1 MEKSLKQLIREGEGS
16 ALDFKKTI
24 THLDKIAKTMVS
36 FANNKGGKILIG
48 VMDDRQIKGIS
59 PEEEKYMILE
69 AAAHYCDP
77 PLAVSFEEVEEE
89 DDKIVL
95 IVDIPEG
102 HAKPY
107 RAKSNK
113 GDWQVY
119 IRSNDQSVLAC
130 KMVTD
135 VLRTETLQKEAS
147 RPREYTYNE
156 LSLIVYLHRRNKITL
171 KDYARLVNISKRR
184 ASKILTDL
192 VLEGEILF
200 HNLERTAFY
209 TLRRH

>member
-1 MEKSLKQLIREGEGS
+1 MEKVLKQLIREGEGS
-16 ALDFKKTI
+16 ELDFKKTI

-36 FANNKGGKILIG
+36 FANNRGGKILVG
-48 VMDDRQIKGIS
+48 VMDDRQVIGIS
-59 PEEEKYMILE
+59 PEEEKYMIME
-69 AAAHYCDP
+69 AATHYCDP
-77 PLAVSFEEVEEE
+77 PLAVEFEEVEEE
-89 DDKIVL
+89 EDKVVL
-95 IVDIPEG
+95 VVTIPEG
-102 HAKPY
+102 KSKPY
-107 RAKSNK
+107 KAKSNK

-119 IRSNDQSVLAC
+119 IRSKDQSVIAS
-130 KMVTD
+130 KMVAD
-135 VLRTETLQKEAS
+135 VLKSETLQKEAAK
-147 RPREYTYNE
+147 PRQYTNNE

-209 TLRRH
+209 TLRRQ